1 MTNRIQGARV
11 KAAALSHANKQLAN
25 LGFRFKVGT
34 GIATFEGDV
43 AYASWSVNNTDTDW
57 VNSFRINYPA
67 LPDNAMINRQE
78 ADFIS
83 AYTLHEL
90 GHVAYTQSGVT
101 RRKGALIH
109 HCWNGIEDAR
119 IEHAVIASGK
129 ARGARSMFKK
139 LMSKFTSKIIADGEF
154 NPCSINSAPFALA
167 LVCRAAMG
175 DGNGFAKQ
183 LLGRIPEP
191 HRALYAAAA
200 DAVKLLPLDRKG
212 SAGALVIAEQFVD
225 SWKQQFPDSFT
236 SPVGLQPMPQQ
247 PGDDAEPQDADN
259 AGELPSADDDTD
271 TITDGPSGHWNPPSR
286 FAEDDADDGFGDDG
300 FGDDDADAA
309 ADAAA
314 SAAAQAEAD
323 ALSEEA
329 SANAEAAPESGDA
342 LFDGAGDADDAADE
356 TGGTDVGDPFIAP
369 ESDTFSEEAVIAPE
383 PNVDDVFQGIAQR
396 TKGAINLPV
405 IAPAMRSDMRK
416 WSQLKDTTERTM
428 RNKLKKL
435 NGSSLPALKA
445 QLFRILNA
453 PERCGWDGGAMGGRF
468 DGKRAPRML
477 AGSEQVFKRRWFAE
491 GIDTAVSVVI
501 DLSASMKGPC
511 IESAVDLGW
520 AVATACEASGADVEV
535 VGFQN
540 ARFHS
545 AGWGGTDL
553 AGNYQPTMMDS
564 GNCTLVVAKR
574 FADKCANVPHHFDLM
589 KRLPNYGTP
598 DYQGVKT
605 VCEQL
610 SALPHQR
617 KVVVVITDGF
627 GEINDM
633 KKLTNAAYKLYGVDV
648 VGFGIYTDAQA
659 FSEAYAVGCPVTLND
674 MHKSSLKTVIKQLE
688 QRDTRRVM

>member
-1 MTNRIQGARV
+1 
-11 KAAALSHANKQLAN
+11 
-25 LGFRFKVGT
+25 
-34 GIATFEGDV
+34 
-43 AYASWSVNNTDTDW
+43 
-57 VNSFRINYPA
+57 
-67 LPDNAMINRQE
+67 
-78 ADFIS
+78 
-83 AYTLHEL
+83 
-90 GHVAYTQSGVT
+90 
-101 RRKGALIH
+101 
-109 HCWNGIEDAR
+109 
-119 IEHAVIASGK
+119 
-129 ARGARSMFKK
+129 MFKK

-225 SWKQQFPDSFT
+225 SWKQQFPDTFT
-236 SPVGLQPMPQQ
+236 KLQGPQSMPQQ
-247 PGDDAEPQDADN
+247 QGDDAEPQDA
-259 AGELPSADDDTD
+259 ADDDLFGAGADADADADTD
-271 TITDGPSGHWNPPSR
+271 TDGPSGHWNPPSR
-286 FAEDDADDGFGDDG
+286 FAEDDANDN
-300 FGDDDADAA
+300 FGDDDPDAA
-309 ADAAA
+309 AK
-314 SAAAQAEAD
+314 AAAQAEAD

-329 SANAEAAPESGDA
+329 SANAEAAPESGDT
-342 LFDGAGDADDAADE
+342 LFDSAGDADDGADE
-356 TGGTDVGDPFIAP
+356 TGGTEVGDPFIAP

-396 TKGAINLPV
+396 TKGAINLPA

-416 WSQLKDTTERTM
+416 WSQLQDVTERTV

-477 AGSEQVFKRRWFAE
+477 AGSEQVFKRRWFAD

-501 DLSASMKGPC
+501 DLSASMKGSS
-511 IESAVDLGW
+511 INSAVDLGW

-540 ARFHS
+540 ARY
-545 AGWGGTDL
+545 GMGGGTNTDL
-553 AGNYQPTMMDS
+553 AGVYHSTMMDS

-605 VCEQL
+605 ACEQL
-610 SALPHQR
+610 SAMPHQR

-627 GEINDM
+627 GEINSM
-633 KKLTNAAYKLYGVDV
+633 QQLTSAAYKLYGVDV
-648 VGFGIYTDAQA
+648 VGFGIYTNAWQ
-659 FSEAYAVGCPVTLND
+659 FSQAYAVGCPVTLDD